1 MLMLEVVVVSSQSR
15 CFPYEKSIVINALYD
30 VIESLGLSLDSA
42 NSMRGTL
49 IVSDTEYKV
58 KMRIAINFGADTNQ
72 TQVMVFSELGF
83 TRSWSPIILDE
94 LEGRMKR
101 VYQLKRGEITI

>member
-1 MLMLEVVVVSSQSR
+1 MSSQSR

-30 VIESLGLSLDSA
+30 VIEELGLSLDSA

-49 IVSDTEYKV
+49 IVSDTEHKV
-58 KMRIAINFGADTNQ
+58 KMRIAIDFGADTNQ
-72 TQVMVFSELGF
+72 TQVVVFPESGF
-83 TRSWSPIILDE
+83 TKAWGPIILDE

-101 VYQLKRGEITI
+101 VHQLNRGEITR